1 MLKDLAAVFAP
12 QNRRLIKLST
22 VARDEQELLLEKFTG
37 TEGLSELFSFEL
49 SMISR
54 DAGIELKSQIGQ
66 PAQLA
71 IELATGEARYINGY
85 ISAFSLQ
92 GSDGGLARYSAT
104 LSPWLWMLSRRID
117 SRIFQEQ
124 TIEAVI
130 RTVFEAYGA
139 LPDFKFQLSQPLKTH
154 SYITQYRE
162 SDLTFVLRLLEHE
175 GLFFYF
181 DHDKEK
187 HTLIILD
194 HSRDLVPL
202 PQQPQIR
209 YHTASVTETSDSITE
224 WSSHRRL
231 QSGRMSIQTY
241 DYKQPRNQ
249 LPVGMPSLNEQG
261 NVESYEVYDFLDH
274 YSHGTFADGEH
285 LVRQRLEAIE
295 VQGKTFTGH
304 SNCRAMYPGHT
315 FELTQ
320 HFDHDRGSAED
331 RRFLLLSVKHE
342 GCNNYLSDE
351 DAGYT
356 NEFECIRHKI
366 PYRHP
371 ITVPRPLI
379 HGPHTAIV
387 VGPQGEEVFTD
398 ELARIQIRFHWQR
411 GDSLPQGTTWLRV

>member
-1 MLKDLAAVFAP
+1 MSTLARNERLVLYNGATMLKDLTALFAP
-12 QNRRLIKLST
+12 QNRRLIKLTT
-22 VARDEQELLLEKFTG
+22 VARDEQELLLERFSG
-37 TEGLSELFSFEL
+37 TESLSELFSFEL

-54 DAGIELKSQIGQ
+54 DAGLELKSQIGQ

-71 IELATGEARYINGY
+71 IELATGESRFINGY
-85 ISAFSLQ
+85 ISTFSLE

-104 LSPWLWMLSRRID
+104 LSPWLWMLSRRVD

-130 RTVFEAYGA
+130 RTVFAAYGA
-139 LPDFKFQLSQPLKTH
+139 LPDFEFQLSQPLKTH

-181 DHDKEK
+181 DHNQEK

-194 HSRDLVPL
+194 HSRDLSPL
-202 PQQPQIR
+202 PQQPTIR
-209 YHTASVTETSDSITE
+209 YHSASVTETADSITE
-224 WSSHRRL
+224 WRSHRRL
-231 QSGRMSIQTY
+231 QSGRMSIQTF
-241 DYKQPRNQ
+241 DYKQPRNS

-261 NVESYEVYDFLDH
+261 NVDSYEVYDVLDH
-274 YSHGTFADGEH
+274 YSHGTFNDGER

-295 VQGKTFTGH
+295 VQGKTFTGN

-331 RRFLLLSVKHE
+331 RSFLLITVKHE
-342 GCNNYLSDE
+342 GSNNYLSDE
-351 DAGYT
+351 GAGYT
-356 NEFECIRHKI
+356 NEFVCIRHKI

-371 ITVPRPLI
+371 ITVPRPSI
-379 HGPHTAIV
+379 NGPLSAIV
-387 VGPQGEEVFTD
+387 VGPEGEE
-398 ELARIQIRFHWQR
+398 
-411 GDSLPQGTTWLRV
+411 

>member
-139 LPDFKFQLSQPLKTH
+139 LPDF
-154 SYITQYRE
+154 
-162 SDLTFVLRLLEHE
+162 
-175 GLFFYF
+175 
-181 DHDKEK
+181 
-187 HTLIILD
+187 
-194 HSRDLVPL
+194 
-202 PQQPQIR
+202 
-209 YHTASVTETSDSITE
+209 
-224 WSSHRRL
+224 
-231 QSGRMSIQTY
+231 
-241 DYKQPRNQ
+241 
-249 LPVGMPSLNEQG
+249 
-261 NVESYEVYDFLDH
+261 
-274 YSHGTFADGEH
+274 
-285 LVRQRLEAIE
+285 
-295 VQGKTFTGH
+295 
-304 SNCRAMYPGHT
+304 
-315 FELTQ
+315 
-320 HFDHDRGSAED
+320 
-331 RRFLLLSVKHE
+331 
-342 GCNNYLSDE
+342 
-351 DAGYT
+351 
-356 NEFECIRHKI
+356 
-366 PYRHP
+366 
-371 ITVPRPLI
+371 
-379 HGPHTAIV
+379 
-387 VGPQGEEVFTD
+387 
-398 ELARIQIRFHWQR
+398 
-411 GDSLPQGTTWLRV
+411 

>member
-139 LPDFKFQLSQPLKTH
+139 LPDFEFQLSQPLKTH

-162 SDLTFVLRLLEHE
+162 SDLTFVMRLLEHE

-181 DHDKEK
+181 DH
-187 HTLIILD
+187 
-194 HSRDLVPL
+194 
-202 PQQPQIR
+202 
-209 YHTASVTETSDSITE
+209 
-224 WSSHRRL
+224 
-231 QSGRMSIQTY
+231 
-241 DYKQPRNQ
+241 
-249 LPVGMPSLNEQG
+249 
-261 NVESYEVYDFLDH
+261 
-274 YSHGTFADGEH
+274 
-285 LVRQRLEAIE
+285 
-295 VQGKTFTGH
+295 
-304 SNCRAMYPGHT
+304 
-315 FELTQ
+315 
-320 HFDHDRGSAED
+320 
-331 RRFLLLSVKHE
+331 
-342 GCNNYLSDE
+342 
-351 DAGYT
+351 
-356 NEFECIRHKI
+356 
-366 PYRHP
+366 
-371 ITVPRPLI
+371 
-379 HGPHTAIV
+379 
-387 VGPQGEEVFTD
+387 
-398 ELARIQIRFHWQR
+398 
-411 GDSLPQGTTWLRV
+411 